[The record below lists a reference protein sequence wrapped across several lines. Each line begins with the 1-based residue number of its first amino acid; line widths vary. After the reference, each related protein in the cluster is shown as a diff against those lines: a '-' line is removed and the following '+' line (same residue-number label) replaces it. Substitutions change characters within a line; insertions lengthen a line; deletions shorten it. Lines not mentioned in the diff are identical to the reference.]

1 MVSSIHIA
9 HAARILHSGGV
20 VAYPTESVYGIG
32 CLPLD
37 DAAVAHVIA
46 LKRRQA
52 SKGLILIAADIS
64 QAEEFAA
71 LPDGEI
77 GAQIAAQW
85 PGPVTWIL
93 PARRS
98 ASDLI
103 TGGRST
109 VAIRV
114 TAHPVARALCM
125 AAGTAIVS
133 TSANVSGHEPIRNKA
148 RLRRQLGNSV
158 DMIVPGAL
166 GDRTNPTAI
175 RDGSTGAVI
184 RAD

>member
-1 MVSSIHIA
+1 LVSSIHIA
-9 HAARILHSGGV
+9 RAARILHSGGAI
-20 VAYPTESVYGIG
+20 AYPTEAVYGIG

-37 DAAVAHVIA
+37 EAAVAHVLA

-52 SKGLILIAADIS
+52 NKGLILIAANVS
-64 QAEEFAA
+64 QAEAFAS
-71 LPDGEI
+71 LPDGEV

-93 PARRS
+93 QARRGVS
-98 ASDLI
+98 ELI
-103 TGGRST
+103 TGGRPT

-114 TAHPVARALCM
+114 TAHPVAQALCL
-125 AAGTAIVS
+125 AAGSAIVS
-133 TSANVSGHEPIRNKA
+133 TSANISGHEPIRSKT
-148 RLRRQLGNSV
+148 RLRRQLGKTV

-166 GDRTNPTAI
+166 GDRTNPTVI
-175 RDGSTGAVI
+175 RDGSTGAII